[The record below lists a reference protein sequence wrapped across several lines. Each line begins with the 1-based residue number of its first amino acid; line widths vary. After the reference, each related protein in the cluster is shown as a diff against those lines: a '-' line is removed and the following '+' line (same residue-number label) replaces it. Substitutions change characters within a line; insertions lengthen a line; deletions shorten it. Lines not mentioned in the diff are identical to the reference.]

1 MVSIYPPTLSLYCAG
16 LIAQNVKDVLTGL
29 DDGLYTLLLVGVRSK
44 LACPI
49 LNASSGKE
57 KKRGGIESLGEFKG
71 THNGLLLTPKVFGSI

>member
-1 MVSIYPPTLSLYCAG
+1 MHLLIVAKQCTEELVVSIYPPTLSLYCAG

-49 LNASSGKE
+49 LNASLKRKGKE
-57 KKRGGIESLGEFKG
+57 KRGNRISRR
-71 THNGLLLTPKVFGSI
+71 V